1 MFRLLGLPLAL
12 LLVSLSPGLLRAEN
26 EGLAELDQA
35 TEAKLSARSVED
47 LDRVVDLLD
56 RALEKGLDEGNTE
69 FANQLLAATLIQR
82 GSVRAQVALR
92 LGAESRQFEELRR
105 QAVADLKR
113 GTDLDPEQPD
123 ALHDLA
129 RLNFLPGGDRDLAS
143 AAVKKALEFDFDD
156 PPLRAKLLSFQ
167 AVLEEDP
174 ERKAAALDEALRL
187 APDEAAA
194 LRMRGLLRA
203 DLDRD
208 EEALADLNRA
218 IELEPGHVP
227 TYEAKAAL
235 LSKMERY
242 DEAIL
247 ALDKAQEIEPQ
258 SIFPLLQKARVH
270 LLQENY
276 AAALHELNRAQTVEP
291 DNLGVLMLRAGVH
304 EESGDREKA
313 MADIDEALNLQP
325 GYPPAKRMR
334 AILLADE
341 ERFAEAIAELRDLR
355 RASPTDEA
363 TLLQLAMLHTAA
375 KQFEE
380 ATRLYADLLKLQ
392 PENWLVLRGRGDA
405 LLNMGKHAEAI
416 ADYEK
421 ALEQKADEPG
431 LLNNFAW
438 VLATSPR
445 DELRDG
451 KRAVELATK
460 ACELTE
466 YQQAHILSTLAAA
479 HAETGDFDA
488 ALEWIDK
495 ALEISPDEGDEHDHL
510 QKERRHYTEK
520 KPFRELLKDGEPT
533 EL

>member
-1 MFRLLGLPLAL
+1 MFRLLALPLAL
-12 LLVSLSPGLLRAEN
+12 LLTLLSPGLLRAEN
-26 EGLAELDQA
+26 EGLDELDQA

-56 RALEKGLDEGNTE
+56 QSLEKGLDEGNTE

-82 GSVRAQVALR
+82 GSVRAEVALR
-92 LGAESRQFEELRR
+92 LGTESRQFEELRQ
-105 QAVADLKR
+105 QAAADLKR

-123 ALHDLA
+123 ALYDLA
-129 RLNFLPGGDRDLAS
+129 RLNFLPGGDRDLAA

-156 PPLRAKLLSFQ
+156 PALRAKLLSFR
-167 AVLEEDP
+167 AVLEEEP
-174 ERKAAALDEALRL
+174 EQKAAALDEALRL
-187 APDEAAA
+187 APDEASA

-203 DLDRD
+203 DMDQD

-242 DEAIL
+242 DEAIV
-247 ALDKAQEIEPQ
+247 ALDKAQELQPQ
-258 SIFPLLQKARVH
+258 SIGPLLQKARVY

-276 AAALHELNRAQTVEP
+276 AAALHELGRAQTAEP
-291 DNLGVLMLRAGVH
+291 DNLGVLMLRAGVYD
-304 EESGDREKA
+304 ESGDREKA
-313 MADIDEALNLQP
+313 LADIDEALKLQP
-325 GYPPAKRMR
+325 GYPPARRMK

-341 ERFAEAIAELRDLR
+341 QRFDEAIAELRDLR
-355 RASPTDEA
+355 RELPTDEA
-363 TLLQLAMLHTAA
+363 TLLQLAMLHSAA
-375 KQFEE
+375 GQFQE
-380 ATRLYADLLKLQ
+380 AANVYDDLLKLQ
-392 PENWLVLRGRGDA
+392 PDNWVILRGRGDA
-405 LLNMGKHAEAI
+405 LLNLGRHAEAV
-416 ADYEK
+416 AAYEK
-421 ALEQKADEPG
+421 ALQQKPDEPG
-431 LLNNFAW
+431 LLNNSAW

-445 DELRDG
+445 DDVRDG

-466 YQQAHILSTLAAA
+466 YRQAHIVSTLAAA

-488 ALEWIDK
+488 ALQWIDK
-495 ALEISPDEGDEHDHL
+495 ALELSPEEGEEREHL

-520 KPFRELLKDGEPT
+520 KPFRELLKNGEPA
-533 EL
+533 EQ